1 MLGEVAGRLCINE
14 SLLKKKLQEEQTS
27 FSQLLLKERMQ
38 NAAQLLSVGRFS
50 ISRVAEQCG
59 YASTSYFIA
68 VFRRYYGIPPK
79 QWLPAP

>member
-1 MLGEVAGRLCINE
+1 
-14 SLLKKKLQEEQTS
+14 
-27 FSQLLLKERMQ
+27 
-38 NAAQLLSVGRFS
+38 
-50 ISRVAEQCG
+50 G